1 MNRKMSG
8 LSLLFI
14 NHIPFMY
21 SISLRVRNGWFYSEK
36 KKKKKTAGCAFMALQ
51 INVWLVVIGTSKI
64 HNQQ

>member
-36 KKKKKTAGCAFMALQ
+36 KKKKNGWLCFYGPANQCVAGSD
-51 INVWLVVIGTSKI
+51 WHK
-64 HNQQ
+64 

>member
-36 KKKKKTAGCAFMALQ
+36 KKKKKNGWLCFYGPANQCVAGSD
-51 INVWLVVIGTSKI
+51 WHK
-64 HNQQ
+64 